1 MAESQKDT
9 LNEKERNES
18 FVARTLSDCKPCLK
32 HAAENISR
40 KITPDVNNEDSL
52 CKNCSKTILSYI
64 FLIQDMLD
72 GLARKVYCDQDSSH
86 CIQCLRKDSRI
97 TDSLTDEKSSPA
109 KDISDFKNESSPE
122 LNGYSEGNKTPGDEK
137 LESNPDLSS
146 TSVPE
151 VSAKPK
157 KSRKVSSRRNSRRI
171 SMEVKE
177 NFIERSPES
186 YVDRDGWQ
194 TNFLYNVSPAT
205 DSRYPSYTNRND
217 KLRITVVANEK
228 CNSTE
233 DVPIVNEENKSVF
246 NGYYNN
252 NTVEASTFV
261 SNTLPLHPD
270 SLPDV
275 ISNDSSK
282 HYEQQMCYKER
293 NLDYHDEEADDLSNS
308 HSFDSKKCPESS
320 MIEENEK
327 IISPVETENEVIT
340 HISNPTTENCNTLHE
355 SLSKHT
361 PTEDQI
367 FTEAFVTI
375 CRSNAEALGCLVL
388 GSSLLLS
395 RTTKQLCVLV
405 FDGVDTRFK
414 ELLSSVFHVVRHVR
428 SLSSVNG
435 INFDYPD
442 LIGLEILN
450 IWRLL
455 QFKKCVFLNPDCL
468 VLRNCDEL
476 FQYDELSA
484 VPDTGWPDC
493 FNSGVFVFVPSLV
506 TFTKLVELSKTQG
519 QNNGG
524 DQILLNTYFNTWSSD
539 ISKKLSFIY
548 NLMQNSS
555 YTYTPALERFGQNV
569 KIVQFLGTSKP
580 WQVNFF
586 THTSQIAGDV
596 DLHSKHVRFIAEW
609 INIFK
614 VAVLRLLP
622 QEVYSYFWSQ
632 KTISAENII
641 DFFRFPAVFESSSQ
655 KTINTFDLLHK
666 LKISHN
672 SSFEIPQEKGTERN
686 FFQENSNSDRQPDIH
701 LLEQA
706 AQKLTAV
713 ILETGDNTAETGKAE
728 NGKGELVT
736 KDLPIRTEPPGSKIG
751 DYRGMAAWEQGQMDY
766 EGSASSEN
774 IMNRLSFLIHQS
786 V

>member
-1 MAESQKDT
+1 MAGSQKDI
-9 LNEKERNES
+9 LNEKELNES
-18 FVARTLSDCKPCLK
+18 SVAQTLSDCKPCLK

-40 KITPDVNNEDSL
+40 KITPDMNEDSL

-86 CIQCLRKDSRI
+86 CIQCLRQDSRS
-97 TDSLTDEKSSPA
+97 TDSVTDDKSSPV
-109 KDISDFKNESSPE
+109 KDISDFKNESSPN
-122 LNGYSEGNKTPGDEK
+122 LNGYSEGNKTPRDEK
-137 LESNPDLSS
+137 LEFNPALSS
-146 TSVPE
+146 TIVPE

-157 KSRKVSSRRNSRRI
+157 NSKKVSSRRNSRRI
-171 SMEVKE
+171 SMEIKE
-177 NFIERSPES
+177 NFIEMSPES
-186 YVDRDGWQ
+186 YVNRDGWQ
-194 TNFLYNVSPAT
+194 TNFLYNVSPVT

-217 KLRITVVANEK
+217 KLRMTVVANEK
-228 CNSTE
+228 GNSTE
-233 DVPIVNEENKSVF
+233 DVPIVNKENKSVF
-246 NGYYNN
+246 NDYYIE
-252 NTVEASTFV
+252 NTVETSTFGPAL
-261 SNTLPLHPD
+261 NPG

-275 ISNDSSK
+275 ISSDSLK
-282 HYEQQMCYKER
+282 QYEPQMCYKER
-293 NLDYHDEEADDLSNS
+293 NLDYHDEETTDLSNYS
-308 HSFDSKKCPESS
+308 HTLDSKKCSESS
-320 MIEENEK
+320 VIVENEK
-327 IISPVETENEVIT
+327 VVISPIKPESELIT
-340 HISNPTTENCNTLHE
+340 HTNNPTTENYNTLHE

-367 FTEAFVTI
+367 LAEAFVTI

-405 FDGVDTRFK
+405 LDGVDTRFK

-428 SLSSVNG
+428 SLSSIIG
-435 INFDYPD
+435 IDFDYPD
-442 LIGLEILN
+442 LTGLEKLN

-484 VPDTGWPDC
+484 IPDTGWPDC
-493 FNSGVFVFVPSLV
+493 FNSGVFIFVPSLV
-506 TFTKLVELSKTQG
+506 TFTKLVELSKTRG

-524 DQILLNTYFNTWSSD
+524 DQILLNAYFNTWSSD

-548 NLMQNSS
+548 NLMQNAS
-555 YTYTPALERFGQNV
+555 YTYAPALERFGRNV

-586 THTSQIAGDV
+586 THTSQIV
-596 DLHSKHVRFIAEW
+596 DLHSQHVRFIAEW

-622 QEVYSYFWSQ
+622 QEVYSYFWSL

-641 DFFRFPAVFESSSQ
+641 DFFRFPAVLESSNQ
-655 KTINTFDLLHK
+655 KTNNTFDLFHK
-666 LKISHN
+666 PEISHY
-672 SSFEIPQEKGTERN
+672 SSFEIPLAKGTESN
-686 FFQENSNSDRQPDIH
+686 FFQEISNSDRQPDIH

-713 ILETGDNTAETGKAE
+713 ILETGDYTKEAGKIE
-728 NGKGELVT
+728 NGKGELVM
-736 KDLPIRTEPPGSKIG
+736 KDFPIRTDLPGSKIG